1 MSYSLSIK
9 FANTNNELEAV
20 ANLRYNVFSQ
30 EFKAKGKTF
39 NSEKKIE
46 WGVYDEICEHLICTA
61 NYPDGRSAV
70 IGALRVKLI
79 TKTSD
84 TFQVTQE
91 FKIEEILRSKKACC
105 EVSRIC
111 INQSFRNGLA
121 LFKMWQFLFNFL
133 ENRNIKIMF
142 GLGSFYGCD
151 INLHRDSIL
160 SIFKSYVSPLTKT
173 IRSVQDNKIY
183 LLKRAHNNEVQ
194 GIKNISDLM
203 KAYLRFG
210 CHVAPDYFIDTEFN
224 TIDLFFI
231 LMLDERSEKRKK
243 YLSKD
248 LSI

>member
-9 FANTNNELEAV
+9 FAKTNKELEAV
-20 ANLRYNVFSQ
+20 ANLRYNVFSH
-30 EFKAKGKTF
+30 EFKSKGKTF

-46 WGVYDEICEHLICTA
+46 WGVYDEVCKHLICIA
-61 NYPDGRSAV
+61 DYPDGRRLVVGS
-70 IGALRVKLI
+70 LRVKLV
-79 TKTSD
+79 TKTND
-84 TFQVTQE
+84 TFQATQE
-91 FKIEEILRSKKACC
+91 FKIKEILRNKKACC

-111 INQSFRNGLA
+111 ISQSFRNGLT

-151 INLHRDSIL
+151 INLHKDSIL
-160 SIFKSYVSPLTKT
+160 SIFKSYISPLTKT

-183 LLKRAHNNEVQ
+183 LLKRANNNEVQ
-194 GIKNISDLM
+194 GIKNIPDLM
-203 KAYLRFG
+203 KTYLRFG